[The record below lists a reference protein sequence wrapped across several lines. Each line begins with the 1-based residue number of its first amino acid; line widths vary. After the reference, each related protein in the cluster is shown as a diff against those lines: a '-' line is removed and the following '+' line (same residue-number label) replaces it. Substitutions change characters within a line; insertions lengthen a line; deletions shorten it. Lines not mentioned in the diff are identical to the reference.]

1 MTFLI
6 AAAGTG
12 GHVFPG
18 LAVGEALLALGLPK
32 ESVMY
37 VGGDRLEKTVY
48 PRAGFPFLEVEVRG
62 LQRSMTKRNLS
73 LPRVVWRARDA
84 IRTAIEERQVK
95 GVLGMGGYVTIPA
108 ALAARA
114 SGTGLFIAEQNAG
127 SGLANRVA
135 ARWAMRIF
143 TSFPET
149 EGLDRGEWVGNPV
162 REALSSL
169 DRDTARPHAL
179 AHYGLDPGYPVL
191 GVVGGSLGAGVINAA
206 VSDLVESWQGGRI
219 QVLHLTGEGNV
230 TPDENPPS
238 AVHRVQRPFEERMEL
253 FYAASDLVLARAGGG
268 VAELTAT
275 ATPSILIPGEFGS
288 SGHQAANAA
297 FLKEAGAAEVLS
309 QDRLDILP
317 ALVSEILLSPE
328 KLESMKIGAR
338 SIAKP
343 EAAMTIAEAMQELVR

>member
-1 MTFLI
+1 MTFVI

-18 LAVGEALLALGLPK
+18 LAVGEALLALGITE
-32 ESVMY
+32 ESVLY

-62 LQRSMTKRNLS
+62 LQRSMTTRNLT

-84 IRTAIEERQVK
+84 IRAAIEERQVK
-95 GVLGMGGYVTIPA
+95 VVVGMGGYVTIPA

-114 SGTGLFIAEQNAG
+114 TGSGLFVAEQNAG
-127 SGLANRVA
+127 SGLANRVT
-135 ARWAMRIF
+135 ARWANRIF

-149 EGLDRGEWVGNPV
+149 EGLARGEWVGNPV
-162 REALSSL
+162 RKALSSL
-169 DRDTARPHAL
+169 DRVMIRPQAF

-191 GVVGGSLGAGVINAA
+191 GAVGGSLGAGVINAA
-206 VSDLVESWQGGRI
+206 VSDLVENWDGSRI
-219 QVLHLTGEGNV
+219 QVLHLTGEGNF
-230 TPDENPPS
+230 TPEENPHG

-253 FYAASDLVLARAGGG
+253 FYAASDLVIARAGGG
-268 VAELTAT
+268 VAELTVT
-275 ATPSILIPGEFGS
+275 GTPSILIPGDFGS

-317 ALVSEILLSPE
+317 GLVSEILLSPE

-343 EAAMTIAEAMQELVR
+343 DAAMTIAEAMQELVR

>member
-18 LAVGEALLALGLPK
+18 LAVGEALLALGISK
-32 ESVMY
+32 ESVLY

-62 LQRSMTKRNLS
+62 LQRSMTTRNLT

-84 IRTAIEERQVK
+84 IRAAIEERQVK

-108 ALAARA
+108 ALAARS
-114 SGTGLFIAEQNAG
+114 SGTGLFVAEQNAG

-135 ARWAMRIF
+135 SRWATRVF
-143 TSFPET
+143 TSFPDT
-149 EGLDRGEWVGNPV
+149 EGLARGEWVGNPV
-162 REALSSL
+162 RRALSSL
-169 DRDTARPHAL
+169 DRDKARPQAL
-179 AHYGLDPGYPVL
+179 AHYGLDARYPVL
-191 GVVGGSLGAGVINAA
+191 GAVGGSLGAGVINAA
-206 VSDLVESWQGGRI
+206 VSDLVENWEGSRI
-219 QVLHLTGEGNV
+219 QVMHLTGEGNV
-230 TPDENPPS
+230 TPEENPPS

-268 VAELTAT
+268 VAELTVT
-275 ATPSILIPGEFGS
+275 ATPSILIPGVFGS

-297 FLKEAGAAEVLS
+297 FLKQAGAAEVLS
-309 QDRLDILP
+309 EDRLHILP
-317 ALVSEILLSPE
+317 RLVSEILLSPE

-343 EAAMTIAEAMQELVR
+343 EAAMTIAEAMQELLR

>member
-1 MTFLI
+1 
-6 AAAGTG
+6 
-12 GHVFPG
+12 
-18 LAVGEALLALGLPK
+18 
-32 ESVMY
+32 
-37 VGGDRLEKTVY
+37 
-48 PRAGFPFLEVEVRG
+48 
-62 LQRSMTKRNLS
+62 
-73 LPRVVWRARDA
+73 
-84 IRTAIEERQVK
+84 
-95 GVLGMGGYVTIPA
+95 
-108 ALAARA
+108 
-114 SGTGLFIAEQNAG
+114 
-127 SGLANRVA
+127 
-135 ARWAMRIF
+135 
-143 TSFPET
+143 
-149 EGLDRGEWVGNPV
+149 
-162 REALSSL
+162 
-169 DRDTARPHAL
+169 
-179 AHYGLDPGYPVL
+179 VL

-230 TPDENPPS
+230 TPDENPPG
-238 AVHRVQRPFEERMEL
+238 AVHRVQRPFEERMDL

>member
-32 ESVMY
+32 ESVLY

>member
-1 MTFLI
+1 
-6 AAAGTG
+6 
-12 GHVFPG
+12 
-18 LAVGEALLALGLPK
+18 
-32 ESVMY
+32 
-37 VGGDRLEKTVY
+37 
-48 PRAGFPFLEVEVRG
+48 
-62 LQRSMTKRNLS
+62 
-73 LPRVVWRARDA
+73 
-84 IRTAIEERQVK
+84 
-95 GVLGMGGYVTIPA
+95 
-108 ALAARA
+108 
-114 SGTGLFIAEQNAG
+114 
-127 SGLANRVA
+127 
-135 ARWAMRIF
+135 MRIF

-206 VSDLVESWQGGRI
+206 VSDLVENWQGGRI

-230 TPDENPPS
+230 TPDENPPG
-238 AVHRVQRPFEERMEL
+238 AVHRVQRPFEERMDL

>member
-1 MTFLI
+1 MTFVI

-18 LAVGEALLALGLPK
+18 LAVGEALLALGITK
-32 ESVMY
+32 ESVLF

-62 LQRSMTKRNLS
+62 LQRSMTTRNLT
-73 LPRVVWRARDA
+73 LPGVVWRARDA
-84 IRTAIEERQVK
+84 IRAAIEERQVQ
-95 GVLGMGGYVTIPA
+95 VVVGMGGYVTIPA

-114 SGTGLFIAEQNAG
+114 SGSGLFVAEQNAG
-127 SGLANRVA
+127 SGLANRIT
-135 ARWAMRIF
+135 ARWANRIF

-149 EGLDRGEWVGNPV
+149 EGLARGEWVGNPV
-162 REALSSL
+162 RKALSSL
-169 DRDTARPHAL
+169 DRVMVRPEAL

-191 GVVGGSLGAGVINAA
+191 GAVGGSLGAGVINAA
-206 VSDLVESWQGGRI
+206 VSDLVENWDGSRI

-230 TPDENPPS
+230 TPDENPHG
-238 AVHRVQRPFEERMEL
+238 AVHRVQRPFEERMDL
-253 FYAASDLVLARAGGG
+253 FYAASDLVIARAGGG
-268 VAELTAT
+268 VAELTVT
-275 ATPSILIPGEFGS
+275 GTPSILIPGDFGS

-297 FLKEAGAAEVLS
+297 FLKEAGAAEVIS
-309 QDRLDILP
+309 QDGLDILP
-317 ALVSEILLSPE
+317 GLVSEILLSPE

-343 EAAMTIAEAMQELVR
+343 NAAMTIAEAMLELVR

>member
-18 LAVGEALLALGLPK
+18 LAVGEALLARGTPK
-32 ESVMY
+32 ESILY

-48 PRAGFPFLEVEVRG
+48 PAAGFPFLQVEVRG
-62 LQRSMTKRNLS
+62 LQRSMTPRNLS

-84 IRTAIEERQVK
+84 INAAIEEREVK
-95 GVLGMGGYVTIPA
+95 VVLGMGGYVTIPA
-108 ALAARA
+108 ALATRR
-114 SGTGLFIAEQNAG
+114 SQSVLLVAEQNAG
-127 SGLANRVA
+127 GGLANRIA
-135 ARWAMRIF
+135 SRWATRIF
-143 TSFPET
+143 TSFPDT
-149 EGLDRGEWVGNPV
+149 EGLKRGEWVGNPV
-162 REALSSL
+162 RQALSSL
-169 DRDTARPHAL
+169 DREEVRPQAL

-191 GVVGGSLGAGVINAA
+191 GAMGGSLGAGVINGA
-206 VSDLVESWQGGRI
+206 VADLVTKWEGSRI

-230 TPDENPPS
+230 STEGNLSD
-238 AVHRVQRPFEERMEL
+238 AVHRVQRSFEERMEL
-253 FYAASDLVLARAGGG
+253 FYAASDLVVARAGGG

-297 FLKEAGAAEVLS
+297 FLEGAGAAKVVS
-309 QDRLDILP
+309 QDRLDMLP
-317 ALVSEILLSPE
+317 GLVSEILLSPE
-328 KLESMKIGAR
+328 RLEAMRIGAR

-343 EAAMTIAEAMQELVR
+343 HAAMTIAEAMEELAS